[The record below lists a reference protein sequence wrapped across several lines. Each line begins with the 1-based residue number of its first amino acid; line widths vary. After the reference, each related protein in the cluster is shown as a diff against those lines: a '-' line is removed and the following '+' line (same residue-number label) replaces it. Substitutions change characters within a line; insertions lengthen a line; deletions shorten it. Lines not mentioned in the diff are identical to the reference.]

1 MTNEDTKQLIHKVEE
16 ATGYKV
22 SIERESIPGANAR
35 MLSAA
40 PGRPSHI
47 IYVAEDKVAAADY
60 IVATQCVMLLTMWSH
75 PKGVAQFATLNDK
88 VDYAIRKLENWKGF
102 SGVDRESVEKVARM
116 LMTGLIQQLNSTPGE
131 MLAIEHCYRHCP
143 TLRAQQEQVLAADF
157 RKYTASFRP
166 DNKKLLPPEI
176 FEKNQ
181 SMCAAL
187 ALLWAELSGKRSI
200 LVPYDSVG
208 LTKKGADLLADYRAT
223 TGTDGERMTATV
235 DAWADKL
242 YLRTLFQWNFRKH

>member
-1 MTNEDTKQLIHKVEE
+1 MSNEDTKQLIRKVEE
-16 ATGYKV
+16 VTGYKV
-22 SIERESIPGANAR
+22 NIERESISGANAR

-40 PGRPSHI
+40 PGRPSHV
-47 IYVAEDKVAAADY
+47 IYVAEDKVALADY
-60 IVATQCVMLLTMWSH
+60 IVANQCVMLLTMWSH
-75 PKGVAQFATLNDK
+75 PKGVAQFTALNDK

-102 SGVDRESVEKVARM
+102 SGIDRKRVEQVTRM
-116 LMTGLIQQLNSTPGE
+116 LITGLLQQLNSTPGE
-131 MLAIEHCYRHCP
+131 LLAIEYCYRHCP
-143 TLRAQQEQVLAADF
+143 SLHIQQEQVLATDF
-157 RKYTASFRP
+157 RKYSASFRS

-181 SMCAAL
+181 SMCAAMG
-187 ALLWAELSGKRSI
+187 LLWVELSGKRSI

-208 LTKKGADLLADYRAT
+208 LTKKGAELLADYHAT

-242 YLRTLFQWNFRKH
+242 YLRTLFQWNFRER